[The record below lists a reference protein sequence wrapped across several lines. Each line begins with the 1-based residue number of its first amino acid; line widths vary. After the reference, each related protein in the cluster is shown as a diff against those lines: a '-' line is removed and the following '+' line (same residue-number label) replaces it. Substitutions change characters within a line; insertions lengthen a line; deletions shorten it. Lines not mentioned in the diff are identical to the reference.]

1 MKGALIDPPPLS
13 SRQITAPGKR
23 DFFLDPPSKCRHLL
37 TKWKYIEK
45 CLSSSVIHRV
55 RTSSV
60 PVGRDPVPNLV
71 EDLHP
76 SLVVGE
82 GALGRAAYSGADFG
96 RLAEQLLEHFSQ
108 NPNDMGLLMDL
119 SVVFQFS
126 HRREDGLTAQR
137 EALARQQ
144 LFRVCGTDGPP
155 AEPCL
160 HVLAL
165 MAPGDLMTNTPLE
178 FIFENIPARLDLL
191 YVLPDRSLPPEIPD
205 HDLLFVAVSQSD
217 EREPLLDHV
226 AELLSEWPRP
236 VLQDPSQLLQTSR
249 EAIVRLLEGASGVVV
264 PPIARV
270 QPEEIRAIADGV
282 RPLSSLAPRLH
293 FPVLIRP
300 VDSHA
305 GKGLVKC
312 EDEEALERYLEESS
326 GRKFHMT
333 QFIDYAGRD
342 GQCRKYRVVLIDGTP
357 YLCHMALDR
366 NWMIHYANA
375 GMIQSSEK
383 RAEEAREMEEFDAGF
398 AQRHRTAFAEIY
410 RRIGLPYLGI
420 DCGETPDGQ
429 LLVFEADA
437 AMVIHS
443 MDPPE
448 IFPYKQGQ
456 MRRIFDAFYSMLE
469 RASRASG

>member
-1 MKGALIDPPPLS
+1 MPAG
-13 SRQITAPGKR
+13 RG
-23 DFFLDPPSKCRHLL
+23 
-37 TKWKYIEK
+37 
-45 CLSSSVIHRV
+45 
-55 RTSSV
+55 SV
-60 PVGRDPVPNLV
+60 PILV
-71 EDLHP
+71 ENLHP

-96 RLAEQLLEHFSQ
+96 RLADQLIEHFSQ
-108 NPNDMGLLMDL
+108 NTNDMGLLMDL
-119 SVVFQFS
+119 SVVLQFS
-126 HRREDGLTAQR
+126 HRREDGLIAQR
-137 EALARQQ
+137 EALGRQQ
-144 LFRVCGTDGPP
+144 LYRVCGTEGPP

-191 YVLPDRSLPPEIPD
+191 YVLPDQPLPPEIPD

-217 EREPLLDHV
+217 DREPLLRRL
-226 AELLSEWPRP
+226 AEFLSEWPRP
-236 VLQDPSQLLQTSR
+236 VLQDPSRLREASR
-249 EAIVRLLEGASGVVV
+249 EGLVRLLEGAPGIVV

-270 QPEEIRAIADGV
+270 RRGELLAIADGS
-282 RPLSSLAPRLH
+282 RDLSSVDSRLR

-305 GKGLVKC
+305 GKGLVRC
-312 EDEEALERYLEESS
+312 EGEDAFRSYLGENV
-326 GRKFHMT
+326 GAQFHMT
-333 QFIDYAGRD
+333 QFVDYAGRD
-342 GQCRKYRVVLIDGTP
+342 GQCRKYRVALIDGVP

-375 GMIQSSEK
+375 GMIQDGEK
-383 RAEEAREMEEFDAGF
+383 RAEEARAMEEFDTGF
-398 AQRHRTAFAEIY
+398 AQRHRTAFREIY
-410 RRIGLPYLGI
+410 ERFGLPYLGI

-429 LLVFEADA
+429 LLLFEADA

-456 MRRIFDAFYSMLE
+456 MRRVFDAFYSMLE
-469 RASRASG
+469 RASCRVV

>member
-1 MKGALIDPPPLS
+1 M
-13 SRQITAPGKR
+13 
-23 DFFLDPPSKCRHLL
+23 
-37 TKWKYIEK
+37 
-45 CLSSSVIHRV
+45 
-55 RTSSV
+55 
-60 PVGRDPVPNLV
+60 VPNLV

-96 RLAEQLLEHFSQ
+96 RLADQLLEHFSQ

-126 HRREDGLTAQR
+126 HRREEGLTAQR
-137 EALARQQ
+137 EALSRQQ

-191 YVLPDRSLPPEIPD
+191 YVLPDRPLPPEIPD

-217 EREPLLDHV
+217 EREPLLRQLS
-226 AELLSEWPRP
+226 ELLPQWPRP
-236 VLQDPSQLLQTSR
+236 VLQDPARLLQTSR
-249 EAIVRLLEGASGVVV
+249 EGQVGLLTGAVGVVI

-270 QPEEIRAIADGV
+270 RRDELQAIG
-282 RPLSSLAPRLH
+282 RGERELSTFAPHLH
-293 FPVLIRP
+293 FPVLVRP

-312 EDEEALERYLEESS
+312 ESEGDLRRYAEESTVQQL
-326 GRKFHMT
+326 HMT

-342 GQCRKYRVVLIDGTP
+342 GQCRKYRVVLIDGAP

-383 RAEEAREMEEFDAGF
+383 RAEEAREMEEFDTGF
-398 AQRHRTAFAEIY
+398 ARRHRRAFAEIY
-410 RRIGLPYLGI
+410 RRFGLPYLGI
-420 DCGETPDGQ
+420 DCGETLDGE
-429 LLVFEADA
+429 LLVFETDA
-437 AMVIHS
+437 AMVIHT

-456 MRRIFDAFYSMLE
+456 MRRVFEAFYSMLE
-469 RASRASG
+469 RASSE